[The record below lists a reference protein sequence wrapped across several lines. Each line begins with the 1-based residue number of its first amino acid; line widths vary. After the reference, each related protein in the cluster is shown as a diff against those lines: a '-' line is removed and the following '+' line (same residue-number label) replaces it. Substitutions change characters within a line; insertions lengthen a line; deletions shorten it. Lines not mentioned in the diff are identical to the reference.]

1 MPSDDPFVIA
11 MRKWFE
17 TLMRHSTQDF
27 VLNLKKKGLSMPQIG
42 TLMQIHRGT
51 AGVSEVGEELGV
63 TSAAASQM
71 LERLVQ
77 LRLVL
82 RTEDPTDRR
91 VKRLVLTDKGQ
102 RTIQEVVQAR
112 QRWLDDLMH
121 SLSNSEKEQ
130 ITAALNLLIEKIEKA
145 EQLATSDEP
154 KHE

>member
-121 SLSNSEKEQ
+121 SLSDSEKEQ

-145 EQLATSDEP
+145 EQLATNSEP